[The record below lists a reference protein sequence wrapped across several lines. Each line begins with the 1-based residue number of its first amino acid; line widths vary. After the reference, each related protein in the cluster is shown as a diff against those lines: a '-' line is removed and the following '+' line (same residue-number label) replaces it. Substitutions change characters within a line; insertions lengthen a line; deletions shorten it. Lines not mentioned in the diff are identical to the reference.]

1 MTIDAI
7 APGGKVL
14 CDVEVS
20 EECSVSEL
28 IRDLIMHFNLTMS
41 FQYTLERVGE
51 REKLGPDQTLLEA
64 GVISGDRVQLLPS
77 STDEYDVLP
86 TPRGIRQ
93 RIASW
98 ARPRLGP
105 LRALRTRVFVSYSSQ
120 DREWLERLRTHV
132 AVLDRRNLIHVWSD
146 DQLQA
151 GADWREGIEGAL
163 SQSRVAVL
171 LISPAFLASS
181 YIWSDE
187 MPRILAHSKQ
197 GMEIL
202 PVIVRPCAWKL
213 EPDLERFQARP
224 VEVVALSAGNEYEVD
239 LRLSNLTYELAAR
252 VRDK

>member
-1 MTIDAI
+1 
-7 APGGKVL
+7 
-14 CDVEVS
+14 
-20 EECSVSEL
+20 
-28 IRDLIMHFNLTMS
+28 
-41 FQYTLERVGE
+41 
-51 REKLGPDQTLLEA
+51 
-64 GVISGDRVQLLPS
+64 
-77 STDEYDVLP
+77 
-86 TPRGIRQ
+86 
-93 RIASW
+93 
-98 ARPRLGP
+98 
-105 LRALRTRVFVSYSSQ
+105 VSYSSQ